1 MQLVSNP
8 ALRASTPTITPA
20 PNVPAS
26 WVNPEKPLAVVSY
39 HIKNFG
45 DADFHLIATGVVT
58 PSSTTSDPAFDRIE
72 GSFNDAV
79 RAAVK
84 AARGTGIEQ
93 LQAILQ
99 GTDGAYYL
107 TSVDNTKEG
116 HYVAPGF
123 IDGDRMKAID
133 WDRVSGRSENPAM
146 QALVGAYTLI
156 DLRRDGKGD
165 RKRLPKLS

>member
-1 MQLVSNP
+1 MQLVTNP
-8 ALRASTPTITPA
+8 TLSTAKPTITPA
-20 PNVPAS
+20 PSVPAS
-26 WVNPEKPLAVVSY
+26 WIDPEKPLAVVSY

-45 DADFHLIATGVVT
+45 DADFRLIATGIVT
-58 PSSTTSDPAFDRIE
+58 PSSAQSNPAFDRVE
-72 GSFNDAV
+72 GTFNDAL
-79 RAAVK
+79 RAAAK

-93 LQAILQ
+93 LQAVLQ
-99 GTDGAYYL
+99 GSDGAFYL
-107 TSVDNTKEG
+107 TSVDNTKDG

-133 WDRVSGRSENPAM
+133 WDRVSGHSDNHDV

-156 DLRRDGKGD
+156 DLRDDGKGD